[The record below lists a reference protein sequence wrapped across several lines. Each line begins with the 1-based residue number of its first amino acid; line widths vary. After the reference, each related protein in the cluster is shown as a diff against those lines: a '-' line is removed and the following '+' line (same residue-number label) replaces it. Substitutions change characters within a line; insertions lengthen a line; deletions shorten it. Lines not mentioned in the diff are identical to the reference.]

1 MRNLFITLFI
11 FTTSQ
16 IFSQSFEMSSLVSE
30 KNQNGIIEGVILDG
44 DTINEPL
51 IFAEVQVKNTT
62 ISATTDINGNF
73 NFKLKP
79 GTYSLIISF
88 IGYKTIE
95 TEALIVSSNNTI
107 KFNQVLSGLELQPQ
121 FSSSIMASQN

>member
-1 MRNLFITLFI
+1 MRNLFIALFI

-16 IFSQSFEMSSLVSE
+16 IFSQSFEMNSLVSE
-30 KNQNGIIEGVILDG
+30 RNQHGIIEGTILDG
-44 DTINEPL
+44 DNIKEPL
-51 IFAEVQVKNTT
+51 VFAEVQVKNTT
-62 ISATTDINGNF
+62 ISATTDINGIF

-95 TEALIVSSNNTI
+95 TEALIITSNNTV
-107 KFNQVLSGLELQPQ
+107 KLNQVLFGLELQPE
-121 FSSSIMASQN
+121 FSSSITVSQN